1 MLDFEPVTLDK
12 KGMMERCFFAWGEGS
27 CQHSFVSSF
36 CLAGKYG
43 DQVCER
49 DGFLYILRSKLCGG
63 GERVYLFPQGDTS
76 DREAARRAIGEVLN
90 DAHEYG
96 ATVRFETLT
105 RPAKDLTL
113 ELFPGAFTATENR
126 DYAEYV
132 YSFDNLGNLSGPGL
146 GRRRQWVHH
155 FERIYKD
162 RYQTLTIEARH
173 IPIVREFQ
181 ENWLQERL
189 RLNDSIKDIIK
200 FARQLQQE
208 NIAIQKELDHFFELG
223 LSGVVLFLDG
233 KIVAYAIGAPLSGN
247 CFDILVGK
255 GDRSIP
261 NIYCVLIRDFA
272 QFCCQGYSWINLE
285 EDVGIEGI
293 RAMKIHYR
301 PDFMIEKFIVR
312 EKCGHE

>member
-1 MLDFEPVTLDK
+1 
-12 KGMMERCFFAWGEGS
+12 MMNRYFFAYGEGS
-27 CQHSFVSSF
+27 CQHSFASSF

-43 DQVCER
+43 DMVCER
-49 DGFLYILRSKLCGG
+49 DGYLYILRSLRCGS
-63 GERVYLFPQGDTS
+63 GERVYLFPMGDTS
-76 DREAARRAIGEVLN
+76 NPGLVKRAIDTVLK
-90 DAHEYG
+90 DAHENNASVCFG
-96 ATVRFETLT
+96 TLT
-105 RPAKDLTL
+105 KRRKDLVL
-113 ELFPGAFTATENR
+113 ELFPGQFTAEENR

-155 FERIYKD
+155 FERIYKG
-162 RYQTLTIEARH
+162 RYQTLPVEERH
-173 IPIVREFQ
+173 IPMIREFQ
-181 ENWLQERL
+181 ENWFQERL
-189 RLNDSIKDIIK
+189 RPNDSIKDIIK
-200 FARQLQQE
+200 FEKQLQQE

-233 KIVAYAIGAPLSGN
+233 QIAAYAIGSPLSGS

-255 GDRSIP
+255 GDRRIP
-261 NIYCVLIRDFA
+261 NIYCVLLRDFA

-312 EKCGHE
+312 EKSGHE